1 MNSKET
7 DKSLVKVQ
15 EPNAYNIYILEDDDS
30 YLPDMDLGPFA
41 KDGNIKE
48 MEFDS
53 IVLLSDPN
61 YIPSK

>member
-7 DKSLVKVQ
+7 DKSMVKVQ
-15 EPNAYNIYILEDDDS
+15 DPNAYNIYILEEDDS

-41 KDGNIKE
+41 KDSNIKE

-53 IVLLSDPN
+53 VVLLFDPN
-61 YIPSK
+61 YTPSK